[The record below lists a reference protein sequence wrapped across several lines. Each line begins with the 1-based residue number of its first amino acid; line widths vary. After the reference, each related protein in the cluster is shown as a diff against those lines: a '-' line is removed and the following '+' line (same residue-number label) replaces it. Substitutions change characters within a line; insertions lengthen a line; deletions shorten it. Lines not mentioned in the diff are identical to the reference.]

1 MTISNAY
8 QVAAVGGFPGTEA
21 QWLASLSIR
30 SRIMFA
36 LADLLQ
42 GAAPE
47 GESDIPW
54 LVDNPGSRR
63 PQLFLDA
70 SRVAGPGD
78 WVVIDLGMEGEGL
91 DQPGDICRV
100 ISSLPVVV
108 TISMPRQPGDPPN
121 WQLLDPFYVA
131 VHGRVMG
138 GTRKLGGLCRGIQSK
153 GRSDESNLQAALMR
167 CVYDVTY
174 ATDQTDVKINRL

>member
-1 MTISNAY
+1 MTQSISC
-8 QVAAVGGFPGTEA
+8 
-21 QWLASLSIR
+21 
-30 SRIMFA
+30 RIMDA

-42 GAAPE
+42 GTAPE

-54 LVDNPGSRR
+54 LVGNPTNRR

-78 WVVIDLGMEGEGL
+78 GVVIGLDLEGEGL
-91 DQPGDICRV
+91 DQPGDTCRV
-100 ISSLPVVV
+100 VSSLPVVV

-121 WQLLDPFYVA
+121 WELLDPFYVA

>member
-1 MTISNAY
+1 MT
-8 QVAAVGGFPGTEA
+8 
-21 QWLASLSIR
+21 LSI
-30 SRIMFA
+30 SCRIMNA

-42 GAAPE
+42 GTAPE

-54 LVDNPGSRR
+54 LVGNPGNRR

-78 WVVIDLGMEGEGL
+78 GVVIGLDLEGEGL
-91 DQPGDICRV
+91 DQPGDTCRV
-100 ISSLPVVV
+100 VSSLPVVV

-121 WQLLDPFYVA
+121 WELLDPFYVA

-153 GRSDESNLQAALMR
+153 GRSHEPNIQAALMR